1 MGASCSAEH
10 QPAVPGV
17 FEAALAT
24 NDVPALVC
32 LLSRLAGSL
41 TREPI
46 VAARARLESEIRQVC
61 GGISGSVRA
70 AGVAVEGGPAALFV
84 QTSGLNVA
92 ADLVDD
98 HCRLTAGTL
107 DSVVGLVCA
116 VLARDKHPWKGKV
129 APQQWARFAYSL
141 LRAVQTPQ
149 WTARA
154 LAAKTLAA
162 TGPVVVATF
171 LNMTYVCDE
180 ARMVRGLCE
189 WVAAAHVPTR
199 NWCGLVRNLVAG
211 RDASVNQGNVWV
223 LERAGAY
230 VRVFT
235 VLRNLDDINGVPS
248 NTLSVALKC
257 FQVPDLG
264 VRNDLYARWE
274 ETGFSAELHAFLN
287 SCNHKLACRP
297 DKGVALQLL
306 RDALEE
312 SKTTNARVAAA
323 KAAAEQAE
331 AAAKAAAEHAKAE
344 AKAAAEQAAA
354 EAAKTAAEATTAK
367 LVAEAAARV
376 QSSADEAAML
386 AAVTAG
392 IAAWAKAR
400 AAGGPDEQVKADG
413 VVLPVAQVATPP
425 AANQK

>member
-17 FEAALAT
+17 FETALAT

-41 TREPI
+41 TREPF

-70 AGVAVEGGPAALFV
+70 AGVSVEGGPAALFV
-84 QTSGLNVA
+84 RTSGLNVA
-92 ADLVDD
+92 ADLVDNHD
-98 HCRLTAGTL
+98 RLTTGTL
-107 DSVVGLVCA
+107 DSVVGLVDA
-116 VLARDKHPWKGKV
+116 VLKRDKHVWRGKV
-129 APQQWARFAYSL
+129 APQQWVRLAYSL
-141 LRAVQTPQ
+141 LRAIQTPQ
-149 WTARA
+149 WTAKA

-162 TGPVVVATF
+162 TGHTVVGTF

-180 ARMVRGLCE
+180 VSRVCGLCE

-199 NWCGLVRNLVAG
+199 IWCGLVWNLVAG
-211 RDASVNQGNVWV
+211 PDASVNRGNVWV
-223 LERAGAY
+223 FERAGAY

-257 FQVPDLG
+257 FQATDLAT
-264 VRNDLYARWE
+264 RNDLYARWE
-274 ETGFSAELHAFLN
+274 ETGFAAELHEFLN
-287 SCNHKLACRP
+287 SCKHKLARRP
-297 DKGVALQLL
+297 DKGAALL

-312 SKTTNARVAAA
+312 SRTTNARVAAA

-331 AAAKAAAEHAKAE
+331 AAAKAAAEHAKVE
-344 AKAAAEQAAA
+344 AKAAA
-354 EAAKTAAEATTAK
+354 EAAKTAAEATAAK
-367 LVAEAAARV
+367 LVAEAAAHV

-400 AAGGPDEQVKADG
+400 AAGGTDEQVKAEG
-413 VVLPVAQVATPP
+413 VVLPVSQVATPF
-425 AANQK
+425 AANHT

>member
-10 QPAVPGV
+10 QPAVHEV

-41 TREPI
+41 TKEAN
-46 VAARARLESEIRQVC
+46 VAARVQLESVIRQVC

-84 QTSGLNVA
+84 QGSGLNVT
-92 ADLVDD
+92 ADLIDD

-107 DSVVGLVCA
+107 DSVVGLVYA
-116 VLARDKHPWKGKV
+116 VLARETHPWKGKV
-129 APQQWARFAYSL
+129 APQQCVRLAYSL
-141 LRAVQTPQ
+141 LRAIRTPN

-154 LAAKTLAA
+154 IATRTLAA
-162 TGPVVVATF
+162 TGHNVVTLFAN
-171 LNMTYVCDE
+171 LTYDCD
-180 ARMVRGLCE
+180 AAKGVRDLCE
-189 WVAAAHVPTR
+189 WAAAAHVLTR
-199 NWCGLVRNLVAG
+199 NWCGLVGNFVAG
-211 RDASVNQGNVWV
+211 PDASLNQGNVWV
-223 LERAGAY
+223 LERGGAY

-235 VLRNLDDINGVPS
+235 VLRNLDDIDGVPS
-248 NTLSVALKC
+248 NTLRWALKC
-257 FQVPDLG
+257 FSATDLG
-264 VRNDLYARWE
+264 TRNDLYARWE
-274 ETGFSAELHAFLN
+274 ETGFAAELHDFLN
-287 SCNHKLACRP
+287 SCKHKLARRP
-297 DKGVALQLL
+297 DKGAALQSLQ
-306 RDALEE
+306 DTLEE
-312 SKTTNARVAAA
+312 SRSTNARVAAA
-323 KAAAEQAE
+323 KAAAEHAE
-331 AAAKAAAEHAKAE
+331 AAAKAAADHAKAE

-354 EAAKTAAEATTAK
+354 EAAKTAAEATAAK

-400 AAGGPDEQVKADG
+400 AAGGTDEQVEADG
-413 VVLPVAQVATPP
+413 VVLPVAQVVTSP

>member
-1 MGASCSAEH
+1 
-10 QPAVPGV
+10 VPGV

-32 LLSRLAGSL
+32 LLSRLAGSV

-46 VAARARLESEIRQVC
+46 VAARVRLESEIRQVC

-70 AGVAVEGGPAALFV
+70 AGVAVEGGPALFV

-92 ADLVDD
+92 ADLVDNHD
-98 HCRLTAGTL
+98 RLTAGTL
-107 DSVVGLVCA
+107 DSVVGLVDA
-116 VLARDKHPWKGKV
+116 VLKRDKHVWKGKV
-129 APQQWARFAYSL
+129 APQQWVRLAYSL
-141 LRAVQTPQ
+141 LRAIQTPH
-149 WTARA
+149 WTAKA
-154 LAAKTLAA
+154 LEVKTLAA
-162 TGPVVVATF
+162 TGHTVVAIF
-171 LNMTYVCDE
+171 VNATYVCDE
-180 ARMVRGLCE
+180 AKRVRGLCE
-189 WVAAAHVPTR
+189 WAAAAHVLTR
-199 NWCGLVRNLVAG
+199 DWCGLVGNLVVG
-211 RDASVNQGNVWV
+211 TDASVNQGNVWV
-223 LERAGAY
+223 LERAEAY

-235 VLRNLDDINGVPS
+235 VLRNLDDIDGVPS
-248 NTLSVALKC
+248 KALHLALKC

-274 ETGFSAELHAFLN
+274 ETGFAALH
-287 SCNHKLACRP
+287 S
-297 DKGVALQLL
+297 L

-312 SKTTNARVAAA
+312 SRTTNARVAAA
-323 KAAAEQAE
+323 KAAAEHAE

-354 EAAKTAAEATTAK
+354 EAAKTAAEATAAK

-400 AAGGPDEQVKADG
+400 TDEQVKADG
-413 VVLPVAQVATPP
+413 IVLPVAQVATPF
-425 AANQK
+425 AANRT

>member
-1 MGASCSAEH
+1 MGASCSADH
-10 QPAVPGV
+10 RPAVPGV

-32 LLSRLAGSL
+32 LLSRLAGSV

-46 VAARARLESEIRQVC
+46 VAARVRLESEIRQVC

-70 AGVAVEGGPAALFV
+70 AGVAVEGGPALFV

-92 ADLVDD
+92 ADLVDNHD
-98 HCRLTAGTL
+98 RLTAGTL
-107 DSVVGLVCA
+107 DSVVGLVDA
-116 VLARDKHPWKGKV
+116 VLKRDKHVWKGKV
-129 APQQWARFAYSL
+129 APQQWVRLAYSL
-141 LRAVQTPQ
+141 LRAIQTPH
-149 WTARA
+149 WTAKA
-154 LAAKTLAA
+154 LEVKTLAA
-162 TGPVVVATF
+162 TGHTVVAIF
-171 LNMTYVCDE
+171 VNATYVCDE
-180 ARMVRGLCE
+180 AKRVRGLCE
-189 WVAAAHVPTR
+189 WAAAAHVLTR
-199 NWCGLVRNLVAG
+199 DWCGLVGNLVVG
-211 RDASVNQGNVWV
+211 TDASVNQGNVWV
-223 LERAGAY
+223 LERAEAY

-235 VLRNLDDINGVPS
+235 VLRNLDDIDGVPS
-248 NTLSVALKC
+248 KALHLALKC

-274 ETGFSAELHAFLN
+274 ETGFAAELHAFLN
-287 SCNHKLACRP
+287 SCNHKLARRP
-297 DKGVALQLL
+297 DKGAALHSL

-312 SKTTNARVAAA
+312 SRTTNARVAAA
-323 KAAAEQAE
+323 KAAAEHAE

-354 EAAKTAAEATTAK
+354 EAAKTAAEATAAK

-400 AAGGPDEQVKADG
+400 TDEQVKADG
-413 VVLPVAQVATPP
+413 IVLPVAQVATPF
-425 AANQK
+425 AANRT